1 MIRSGSTI
9 LVLAPHTDD
18 GEIGCGAT
26 LSKLLDLNCKI
37 YYLAFCTCDSNLPDG
52 FPNGTLEAELREATK
67 VLSIPKENVIV
78 KDFQV
83 RCLSYERQ
91 AVLDIL
97 VALNKEISPD
107 VVFAPTLE
115 DLHQDHSTV
124 TQEAIRA
131 FKTKTLLCY
140 EMPWNNFS
148 FEIGINSDKFPEISG
163 ERKFSP
169 MDRSLRRELKSAFG
183 NNNYWFNTSK
193 FKNAVEIK
201 IKSKKEII
209 EFLVPKEM
217 VSTSSVRLFVL
228 WTTLPSIVLIIIALI
243 FLKNQ
248 TRPLVKLA
256 KAAEKFG
263 KGDYI
268 NDFIPSGAQEIR
280 KASYEFDRMAK
291 RINRHLN
298 QRAEMLSGISH
309 DLRTPLTRLKL
320 QLAMLKQKEIS
331 EKMSKDIDEMEKML
345 NDYLQFAKTQT
356 QESTEKINLN
366 NLLRSISKGFESNKI
381 SLDEDESK
389 IFLNGRPSALKRSF
403 ENVIQNGLTYGS
415 NVKIKVQ
422 KGNKRALVT
431 IEDDGPGI
439 PEDQYKNVFK
449 PFFRLDKSRS
459 LNQSGVGLGLAI
471 VEDIINSH
479 GGNIQL
485 GKSKYGGLQV
495 KISLPF

>member
-1 MIRSGSTI
+1 MFFGLNKLVKIILPKRLFCRALIIVAAPTI
-9 LVLAPHTDD
+9 ILQFIITIV
-18 GEIGCGAT
+18 
-26 LSKLLDLNCKI
+26 
-37 YYLAFCTCDSNLPDG
+37 FFDSIWIKANK
-52 FPNGTLEAELREATK
+52 NTTRA
-67 VLSIPKENVIV
+67 
-78 KDFQV
+78 
-83 RCLSYERQ
+83 
-91 AVLDIL
+91 L
-97 VALNKEISPD
+97 VAQLK
-107 VVFAPTLE
+107 
-115 DLHQDHSTV
+115 
-124 TQEAIRA
+124 AIDEVYQNDKKNLD
-131 FKTKTLLCY
+131 FLTDSYK
-140 EMPWNNFS
+140 NNFN
-148 FEIGINSDKFPEISG
+148 FEIGINQSEFPTISG

-169 MDRSLRRELKSAFG
+169 MDRSLRRELKSIFG
-183 NNNYWFNTSK
+183 NNNYWFSTSK

-201 IKSKKEII
+201 IKSNNDVI

-228 WTTLPSIVLIIIALI
+228 WTTLTSIVLIIIALI

-263 KGDYI
+263 KGDYV
-268 NDFIPSGAQEIR
+268 NDFRPSGAQEIR
-280 KASYEFDRMAK
+280 KAAYEFDRMAK

-298 QRAEMLSGISH
+298 QRSEMLSGISH

-320 QLAMLKQKEIS
+320 QLAMISQKDLS

-345 NDYLQFAKTQT
+345 NDYLQFAKTQA
-356 QESTEKINLN
+356 QEKSDNIELVKLFKDIRETLN
-366 NLLRSISKGFESNKI
+366 NDSIRILYESEIYLKA
-381 SLDEDESK
+381 
-389 IFLNGRPSALKRSF
+389 RPLALKRSF
-403 ENVIQNGLTYGS
+403 ENVIQNGLTYGKKVFIKIQKSS
-415 NVKIKVQ
+415 NL
-422 KGNKRALVT
+422 ALIS

-471 VEDIINSH
+471 VEDVIHSH

-485 GKSKYGGLQV
+485 SKSKYKGLQV

>member
-1 MIRSGSTI
+1 MFSGLNKFIKIILPKRLFYRALIIVAAPTIILQIIITIVFYDSIWIKANKNTARS
-9 LVLAPHTDD
+9 
-18 GEIGCGAT
+18 
-26 LSKLLDLNCKI
+26 
-37 YYLAFCTCDSNLPDG
+37 
-52 FPNGTLEAELREATK
+52 
-67 VLSIPKENVIV
+67 
-78 KDFQV
+78 
-83 RCLSYERQ
+83 
-91 AVLDIL
+91 L
-97 VALNKEISPD
+97 VAQL
-107 VVFAPTLE
+107 
-115 DLHQDHSTV
+115 
-124 TQEAIRA
+124 
-131 FKTKTLLCY
+131 KTIEEVYRNDKKNLDFLTDSY
-140 EMPWNNFS
+140 KNNFN
-148 FEIGINSDKFPEISG
+148 FEIGINKDQFPNITG

-169 MDRSLRRELKSAFG
+169 MDRSLRRELKSSFG
-183 NNNYWFNTSK
+183 NSNYWFSTSK

-201 IKSKKEII
+201 IRSENEVI

-217 VSTSSVRLFVL
+217 ISTSSVRLFVL

-298 QRAEMLSGISH
+298 QRSEMLSGISH

-320 QLAMLKQKEIS
+320 QLAMINQKDLS

-345 NDYLQFAKTQT
+345 NDYLQFAKTQS
-356 QESTEKINLN
+356 QEKTSRVELSELFKEIKDNLKN
-366 NLLRSISKGFESNKI
+366 DNLEILQEN
-381 SLDEDESK
+381 K
-389 IFLNGRPSALKRSF
+389 IFLNARPLALKRSF
-403 ENVIQNGLTYGS
+403 ENIIHNGLTYGKKVI
-415 NVKIKVQ
+415 VKIEKSL
-422 KGNKRALVT
+422 NRAVIN

-459 LNQSGVGLGLAI
+459 LNKSGVGLGLAI
-471 VEDIINSH
+471 VEDVINSH
-479 GGNIQL
+479 GGSIQL
-485 GKSKYGGLQV
+485 GKSKVKGLKV